1 VKIKADLHI
10 KIFKNQM
17 KQKETFFTCFV
28 FQFYFIHLVYSFY
41 IKSGHFIF
49 KSMEYLSDRIKSLS
63 VSQTLAMAQK
73 SRELKAKGI
82 DIISLSLGEPD
93 FNTPDYIK
101 EAAKK
106 AIDDNYSK
114 YPPVPGYNDLREAI
128 SRKFKEE
135 NGLTYSPDQI
145 IVSAGGK
152 HSIINVILSIIN
164 PGDEVIILAPYWVS
178 YYDQVLLAGGKPV
191 IVTAAIEND
200 FKIRPEQLETAI
212 TSKTRLIIFNSP
224 SNPTGMVYDRN
235 EMEKIARIVQKHEG
249 LFIMSDEIYEHI
261 IFSGE
266 HVSMAS
272 FDFIYDR
279 VITVNGVS
287 KGYAMTGWRIG
298 YIGAPLWIVKACD
311 KLQGQFTS
319 GVCSIAQRAAL
330 AAIQGKNDSKQIMK
344 EAFHRRRDLIC
355 SLLKEIKGL
364 KVPVPEGAFYVMP
377 DISYFLGKS
386 DGITTIVNS
395 DDLALYLLDKAQVA
409 VVGGDAFGA
418 PDCIRIS
425 YATADNL
432 LTEAVKRIKSA
443 LERLH

>member
-1 VKIKADLHI
+1 
-10 KIFKNQM
+10 
-17 KQKETFFTCFV
+17 
-28 FQFYFIHLVYSFY
+28 
-41 IKSGHFIF
+41 
-49 KSMEYLSDRIKSLS
+49 MEYLSDRIKALS

-114 YPPVPGYNDLREAI
+114 YPPVPGYDDLRKAI
-128 SRKFKEE
+128 SKKFKDE
-135 NGLTYSPDQI
+135 NGLNYSHEQI

-152 HSIINVILSIIN
+152 HSLINVILSIVN

-178 YYDQVLLAGGKPV
+178 YYDQIIIAGGTPV
-191 IVTAAIEND
+191 VISATLEND
-200 FKIRPEQLETAI
+200 FKVRAEQLEAAI
-212 TSKTRLIIFNSP
+212 TVKTRLVIFNSP
-224 SNPTGMVYDRN
+224 SNPTGMVYDRK
-235 EMEKIARIVQKHEG
+235 EMEKIARVIEKHEG
-249 LFIMSDEIYEHI
+249 LFIISDEIYEHI
-261 IFSGE
+261 IFEGE

-298 YIGAPLWIVKACD
+298 YIGAPLWIAKACN

-330 AAIQGKNDSKQIMK
+330 AAIQGTGESQKIMR
-344 EAFHRRRDLIC
+344 EAFLRRRDLIC
-355 SLLKEIKGL
+355 GLLKDVKGL
-364 KVPVPEGAFYVMP
+364 KVRVPQGAFYVMP
-377 DISYFLGKS
+377 DISYYLGKT
-386 DGITTIVNS
+386 DGETKISNS

-409 VVGGDAFGA
+409 TVGGDAFGA

-425 YATADNL
+425 YATSDNL
-432 LTEAVKRIKSA
+432 LVEAVKRIKAA
-443 LERLH
+443 LERLK

>member
-1 VKIKADLHI
+1 
-10 KIFKNQM
+10 
-17 KQKETFFTCFV
+17 
-28 FQFYFIHLVYSFY
+28 
-41 IKSGHFIF
+41 
-49 KSMEYLSDRIKSLS
+49 MEHLSDRIKSLS

-128 SRKFKEE
+128 SKKFKEE
-135 NGLTYSPDQI
+135 NGINYAPEQI
-145 IVSAGGK
+145 VVSAGGK
-152 HSIINVILSIIN
+152 HSLINVILSLVN
-164 PGDEVIILAPYWVS
+164 PGEEVVLLAPYWVS
-178 YYDQVLLAGGKPV
+178 YYDQILLAGGKPV
-191 IVTAAIEND
+191 VIETTLDND
-200 FKIRPEQLETAI
+200 FKVLPEQLEVVV
-212 TSKTRLIIFNSP
+212 SRKTRLLIFNSP
-224 SNPTGMVYDRN
+224 SNPTGMVYTRE
-235 EMEKIARIVQKHEG
+235 EMEEIANVIRKHEG
-249 LFIMSDEIYEHI
+249 LFVISDEIYEHI
-261 IFSGE
+261 IFKGE

-272 FDFIYDR
+272 FDYINDQ

-298 YIGAPLWIVKACD
+298 YIGAPLWLAKAVD

-330 AAIQGKNDSKQIMK
+330 AAIKSDDGSRQKMRD
-344 EAFHRRRDLIC
+344 AFLRRRDIVC
-355 SLLKEIKGL
+355 KLLKEIRGMKV
-364 KVPVPEGAFYVMP
+364 KVPQGAFYVMP
-377 DISYFLGKS
+377 DISHFLGKS
-386 DGITTIVNS
+386 DGEVKIRTS

-425 YATADNL
+425 YATSDEL
-432 LTEAVKRIKSA
+432 LIEAIKRIRGA
-443 LERLH
+443 LEKLR

>member
-1 VKIKADLHI
+1 
-10 KIFKNQM
+10 
-17 KQKETFFTCFV
+17 
-28 FQFYFIHLVYSFY
+28 
-41 IKSGHFIF
+41 
-49 KSMEYLSDRIKSLS
+49 MEYLSDRIKSLS

-73 SRELKAKGI
+73 SRELTAKGI

-106 AIDDNYSK
+106 AIDDNYSR

-128 SRKFKEE
+128 SKKFKTE
-135 NGLTYSPDQI
+135 NGLNYSQEQI
-145 IVSAGGK
+145 VVSAGGK
-152 HSIINVILSIIN
+152 HSLINVILSIVN

-178 YYDQVLLAGGKPV
+178 YYDQIIIAEGKPV
-191 IVTAAIEND
+191 IIEAKLEND
-200 FKIRPEQLETAI
+200 FKIRPEQLEAAI
-212 TSKTRLIIFNSP
+212 TRKTRLIIFNSP
-224 SNPTGMVYDRN
+224 SNPTGMVYDRA
-235 EMEKIARIVQKHEG
+235 EMEKIARIVEKHEG
-249 LFIMSDEIYEHI
+249 LFIISDEIYEHI
-261 IFSGE
+261 IFEGE

-298 YIGAPLWIVKACD
+298 YIGAPVWIAKACN

-330 AAIQGKNDSKQIMK
+330 AAIQGTGDSQKIMK
-344 EAFHRRRDLIC
+344 EAFLRRRNLIC
-355 SLLKEIKGL
+355 GLLKEVKGL
-364 KVPVPEGAFYVMP
+364 KVSIPQGAFYVMP

-386 DGITTIVNS
+386 DGESKISTS

-409 VVGGDAFGA
+409 TVGGDAFGA
-418 PDCIRIS
+418 PDCLRIS
-425 YATADNL
+425 YATSDDL
-432 LTEAVKRIKSA
+432 LVEAVKRIKEA
-443 LERLH
+443 LERLK